1 MVFFTGGTIIP
12 PYATLEFD
20 AGKLPR
26 LSTCATCDNVLRIPT
41 KHTEYETFKEYLQMG
56 VLGHDGFGAT

>member
-1 MVFFTGGTIIP
+1 MVFFTGGTNIP

-20 AGKLPR
+20 EEKLP
-26 LSTCATCDNVLRIPT
+26 SSSTCDNVLRIPT